1 MENHGNRLHFQKQI
15 VYDYKCTRFSFMTW
29 DQLCF
34 FLFFLINYL
43 IYLYFIYI
51 LKINQLK
58 YWENFGI
65 FYF

>member
-15 VYDYKCTRFSFMTW
+15 VYDYKCTCFSFMTC

-34 FLFFLINYL
+34 FFVNYL

-65 FYF
+65 F